1 METIKSHFDRYQNFQ
16 DPNEENITRD
26 ERASRL
32 KAMYAYDQKEMI
44 GELKALGINIQSVW
58 DLVNSPNNYT
68 CAIPILLKH
77 LSEPHYPRV
86 LEGIVRSLAIRDL
99 RGNEL
104 LWKTAVDLYTKTP
117 PDKLI
122 PEPYNR
128 GLSAALGLLFTL
140 LGFL

>member
-32 KAMYAYDQKEMI
+32 KAMYDYDQKEMI

-104 LWKTAVDLYTKTP
+104 WWKTAVCLKP
-117 PDKLI
+117 C
-122 PEPYNR
+122 R
-128 GLSAALGLLFTL
+128 SR
-140 LGFL
+140 

>member
-1 METIKSHFDRYQNFQ
+1 MLAVWFFIPPLCGVYFFPPY
-16 DPNEENITRD
+16 NE
-26 ERASRL
+26 
-32 KAMYAYDQKEMI
+32 
-44 GELKALGINIQSVW
+44 
-58 DLVNSPNNYT
+58 
-68 CAIPILLKH
+68 PIL
-77 LSEPHYPRV
+77 SGE

-128 GLSAALGLLFTL
+128 GLSAALGLLLSVIMTKKEFPEVQKLMTDYPDL
-140 LGFL
+140 DGRTFIQKAIKRVSTKV